1 MTKITS
7 LMHESFSSQRK
18 LLNDSW
24 CFSFFI
30 LLVYRHKIS
39 DNDVCPQLDHM
50 FLRSPTIPFWK
61 TFQNWL
67 TDETKQQPTL
77 ANSMILHGVFE
88 QLKQFLLELGAS

>member
-1 MTKITS
+1 
-7 LMHESFSSQRK
+7 MHESFSSQRK

-24 CFSFFI
+24 FFSFFI
-30 LLVYRHKIS
+30 LLVYRHNIS

-50 FLRSPTIPFWK
+50 FLRSLTIAFWK

-77 ANSMILHGVFE
+77 ANSM
-88 QLKQFLLELGAS
+88 S